1 MKKLLIF
8 TMILILFLIIIYPN
22 NVSATATSLDQIM
35 EGADDFIDAGGG
47 DKDVDKTID
56 TDSLKDTS
64 DFLYNVLLGISMV
77 VAVIVGMV
85 LGIKYMTSTTED
97 KADIKETLPAYVI
110 SCVVVFGA
118 FTIWKIIV
126 NIIQ

>member
-97 KADIKETLPAYVI
+97 KADIKETLTAYVI

>member
-47 DKDVDKTID
+47 EDDVDKTID

-64 DFLYNVLLGISMV
+64 DFLYNILLGISMV
-77 VAVIVGMV
+77 IAVIVGMV